1 MGLAKKDGA
10 LLLAVVAAVC
20 IQLYQAQYV
29 VGRCRCYNL
38 IRLKDVKGNI
48 TGFEVKEKSAACN
61 KMEFIVTV
69 MEPNSTAVER
79 CVKPLGPKAKLI
91 LNCWDRI
98 NKNESRKMEC
108 INQ

>member
-20 IQLYQAQYV
+20 IQLYQGKTSAKTMCRSQSNCETCKTDGACSSAAQYV

-61 KMEFIVTV
+61 KMEF
-69 MEPNSTAVER
+69 M
-79 CVKPLGPKAKLI
+79 
-91 LNCWDRI
+91 
-98 NKNESRKMEC
+98 
-108 INQ
+108 